1 MPSHQGPLSQLRW
14 STWLKV
20 LSFQF
25 LSTLLADWAHSL
37 CDDDHFALFSL
48 NLIKYSEGERKC
60 ITKIIYA
67 RSLTSALKSLNMSC
81 NIFTELIIKL
91 IICSYFMNAFIE
103 LAPHLLNHNK
113 LLKTLTK
120 RLLDICVDQ
129 NLMMIHVTLNYNEY
143 KILDKLN

>member
-1 MPSHQGPLSQLRW
+1 
-14 STWLKV
+14 
-20 LSFQF
+20 
-25 LSTLLADWAHSL
+25 
-37 CDDDHFALFSL
+37 
-48 NLIKYSEGERKC
+48 
-60 ITKIIYA
+60 
-67 RSLTSALKSLNMSC
+67 
-81 NIFTELIIKL
+81 
-91 IICSYFMNAFIE
+91 MNAFIE